1 MSLGQTFYALILTK
15 FFSEKEMHKKNNKK
29 IKTFFGGG
37 SIVITETGNYDNP
50 RSQGLEILRYLQTGS

>member
-15 FFSEKEMHKKNNKK
+15 FFSEKEMHKK